1 MCSCLFDFQIAFKLI
16 LINELKNKKLN
27 DNGLYQAISLIIDI
41 WCYSHR
47 GQKDRRIDHC
57 KLVMYAKELIA
68 KHIGVT
74 QNNKDKNKMSHTKS
88 RGNEKSNLT
97 RYSVHNSILHL
108 GLDVDR
114 WGNLRIAGCKV
125 NEKTNKNTKL
135 SIIKGGINTNVW
147 NRIMK
152 YRCEELK
159 LLYLCEGNGVTD
171 EGIMDPF
178 NGKNKLD
185 ESIINSLKDY
195 KWFSPF
201 LHEKLNPTNPEYC
214 DGINIQTQ
222 IQHPKLIS
230 QITQES
236 LELTQIRE
244 VVWNTIGEIIGD
256 EDVTYYKTLNYWRN
270 KKKYVVQKGCLL
282 IKFIE
287 KTKKFHL
294 MIVVA
299 ICKLWRGTV
308 NEEIVVIGHEVNYS
322 KPSASR
328 NYNSMIGLI
337 KGTYKC
343 WKVECIY
350 SNVYY
355 YHICSEKCQEEEG
368 MINHDWSQRKITICW
383 TLGMRDK
390 CVHNALITMY
400 DKKHFQYPRHLQY

>member
-1 MCSCLFDFQIAFKLI
+1 MV
-16 LINELKNKKLN
+16 NELINKKLN
-27 DNGLYQAISLIIDI
+27 DHGLYQAITLIIDI
-41 WCYSHR
+41 WCYSHT

-74 QNNKDKNKMSHTKS
+74 QNDKDENKMSHTKS
-88 RGNEKSNLT
+88 RGNKKSNFT
-97 RYSVHNSILHL
+97 RFSVHNSILHL

-114 WGNLRIAGCKV
+114 WHNLRIAGCKV

-152 YRCEELK
+152 YRCDELK

-185 ESIINSLKDY
+185 ENIINSLKDY

-201 LHEKLNPTNPEYC
+201 LHQKLNPTNPEYC
-214 DGINIQTQ
+214 DGVTVQTQ
-222 IQHPKLIS
+222 IHHPKLIS
-230 QITQES
+230 QITTNS
-236 LELTQIRE
+236 LKLTDVRE
-244 VVWNTIGEIIGD
+244 VIWNTIEEIIVD
-256 EDVTYYKTLNYWRN
+256 DDVTYYKTLNYWRN

-287 KTKKFHL
+287 KQFYL

-308 NEEIVVIGHEVNYS
+308 NEEIVVIGHEVKCS
-322 KPSASR
+322 EPSASGIC
-328 NYNSMIGLI
+328 NSMIGLI
-337 KGTYKC
+337 KCTYKC
-343 WKVECIY
+343 WRVKCIY

-355 YHICSEKCQEEEG
+355 YHICSKKCKEEEEL
-368 MINHDWSQRKITICW
+368 INHDWSQKKITICW

-390 CVHNALITMY
+390 YIHNALITMY
-400 DKKHFQYPRHLQY
+400 DKKHFQYPKHLQY